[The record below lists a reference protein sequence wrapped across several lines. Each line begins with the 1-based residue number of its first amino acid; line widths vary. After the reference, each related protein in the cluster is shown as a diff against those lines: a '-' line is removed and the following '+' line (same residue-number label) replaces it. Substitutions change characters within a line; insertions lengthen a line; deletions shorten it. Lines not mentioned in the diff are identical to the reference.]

1 MYGSFNHLRKVRLLT
16 PAAFAKADLV
26 IAFMSFVL
34 HFSFKDSIITGP
46 SSDTLLTM
54 PYVDHL
60 IAGRVLHLPSVSF
73 LRCPVAVVVVV
84 EREGFSPRQRA
95 HRVILY
101 REVRILVNELAALK
115 LACYLFI
122 DRFLPGCLI
131 ALP

>member
-34 HFSFKDSIITGP
+34 HFSFKDSIITGS

-60 IAGRVLHLPSVSF
+60 IAGRVLHFPSVSF

-84 EREGFSPRQRA
+84 EGEGLGARRRSILLK
-95 HRVILY
+95 RVLRHWVMYFPKFFKIHNNKK
-101 REVRILVNELAALK
+101 EK
-115 LACYLFI
+115 LIF
-122 DRFLPGCLI
+122 
-131 ALP
+131 